1 MPDPQTE
8 GVHAYSGDPMQT
20 ALLNENQFDAAQGQ
34 QPSHAT
40 HAAADHFGG
49 HTLNQTPVADLNE
62 AQLAGNAPS
71 DDQHK
76 GNSVLDKLEKKIHD
90 VLH

>member
-1 MPDPQTE
+1 
-8 GVHAYSGDPMQT
+8 MQT
-20 ALLNENQFDAAQGQ
+20 ALLNEYQFDAAQGQ

-49 HTLNQTPVADLNE
+49 HTLNQGPVADLKD
-62 AQLAGNAPS
+62 AQSAGNAPS
-71 DDQHK
+71 NQQQK
-76 GNSVLDKLEKKIHD
+76 NNSVIDKLEKKIHD